1 MKTHILR
8 GTKEEIAQQVVRIEG
23 DVQKAIVIVA
33 EPSDYTPPAPDEDI
47 LAEMEPYMV
56 DAGDV
61 DYSREAIYSR
71 MEGE

>member
-33 EPSDYTPPAPDEDI
+33 EPSEYTPPAPDEDI
-47 LAEMEPYMV
+47 FAEMEPYMV